1 MLRRRSV
8 PLFPLVFSLS
18 WMVSGLAYEAKG
30 SPPAVKG
37 AAPAAIAVSDYEVE
51 GVEVA
56 LLSVKRVSD
65 GTLTVKWEYRN
76 KTDKPKRLGES
87 FKGMGWSEPFSL
99 VYDAYLVDAHN
110 KMKYPVVKDTKG
122 NLVAGKHGGHGKVFV
137 LEPKKTLG
145 TWAKFIA
152 VPPDVK
158 IISVFIP
165 GAQPFEDVPISD

>member
-1 MLRRRSV
+1 MLRRRTV
-8 PLFPLVFSLS
+8 PFLPLALSLS
-18 WMVSGLAYEAKG
+18 WMVSGLASEARG
-30 SPPAVKG
+30 SGPAEKG
-37 AAPAAIAVSDYEVE
+37 ATPAALAVSDYEVS

-76 KTDKPKRLGES
+76 KTGEPKKLGES

-99 VYDAYLVDAHN
+99 VYDAYLLDARN
-110 KMKYPVVKDTKG
+110 KMKYPVLKDTEG

-152 VPPDVK
+152 VPSNVK
-158 IISVFIP
+158 KISVFIP
-165 GAQPFEDVPISD
+165 GAQPFEDVPIGD